1 LAVEVKPAGE
11 ISGTPLEISLFN
23 SPLVGEIQS
32 AFERA
37 FPNLRLEI
45 YKQLELNGIRITKK
59 MENTYQLPEFSEK
72 PSAVTSDN
80 TVAQLKAIFSKIA
93 GHSARVFRKAGSL
106 WIETS
111 LTDDWT
117 LSRQNEEGQL

>member
-1 LAVEVKPAGE
+1 MAVEVKSSGDL
-11 ISGTPLEISLFN
+11 SGTPAAVSLFN
-23 SPLVGEIQS
+23 SPLIGEIQG
-32 AFERA
+32 AFTRA
-37 FPNLRLEI
+37 FPNLKLEI

-59 MENTYQLPEFSEK
+59 MENGYQLPDFIEK
-72 PSAVTSDN
+72 PSPITGDN
-80 TVAQLKAIFSKIA
+80 TVAQLKEIFSKIA